1 MIPKLRPLPR
11 RYRDEDFNCR
21 DCHLA
26 FYGFMVHD
34 SVWESAGYSPYDLAC
49 RPCLEKRLGRPLT
62 MEDFTLVPLNFMN
75 VDGFDTEDNSRTLYA
90 KDGHD
95 YDKTKAEY
103 LERCARLG
111 LEPKWIT
118 ADGDTREALSGN
130 MRKGPIN
137 HAAKG

>member
-11 RYRDEDFNCR
+11 RYHDDDYNCK
-21 DCHLA
+21 DCRLA
-26 FYGFMVHD
+26 FYGFMVSD
-34 SVWESAGYSPYDLAC
+34 ELWKSGGCSPYDLVC
-49 RPCLEKRLGRPLT
+49 RPCFEKRLGRPLT

-75 VDGFDTEDNSRTLYA
+75 VDGFDTEDNYRKLYA

-118 ADGDTREALSGN
+118 ADGDSRTALSSTF
-130 MRKGPIN
+130 RKGPLSVPRD
-137 HAAKG
+137 